1 MYELDYIPME
11 KLPYLRPMGF
21 GEILDS
27 SIRLYRENIRA
38 LIIAQLPLTLAY
50 ILSSLLVFFSTGI
63 VGTSLFAAFT
73 QSAVPTAAP
82 RFSFGYLLLILLIYI
97 IVGLALTPLV
107 FSAVMKIASDSVLKT
122 PSSVKEAYR
131 FCIQHWFSLA
141 LTNFVLALIVGIIAA
156 VLLFIPLAVV
166 TAVFTYAFAT
176 GGSLSSI
183 FAVLLV
189 VLLFVA
195 LLMLIPAFLWTRWV
209 ITFPAA
215 VSERIFVTEAMSR
228 SWNMVKGHTIKTF
241 LVIFLIFLIPFII
254 QYSPAIMEF
263 SLGRS
268 LALLTFVFGIVA
280 QGVLIPLVHVTRVVV
295 YFELRSRKEGFDLE
309 KRIEQLQKQ

>member
-1 MYELDYIPME
+1 ME
-11 KLPYLRPMGF
+11 RLPYLRPMGF

-38 LIIAQLPLTLAY
+38 LIIAQLPLTVAY
-50 ILSSLLVFFSTGI
+50 ILSNSLVFMSTGT
-63 VGTSLFAAFT
+63 VGTSLFSAFT
-73 QSAVPTAAP
+73 QSAVPAAAP

-97 IVGLALTPLV
+97 IVGLVLTPLV

-131 FCIQHWFSLA
+131 FCMQDWFNLA
-141 LTNFVLALIVGIIAA
+141 VTNFVLALIIGIIA
-156 VLLFIPLAVV
+156 VFLLFIPLAVI
-166 TAVFTYAFAT
+166 TAVFTYALAT
-176 GGSLSSI
+176 GGSLSAI
-183 FAVLLV
+183 FGVLLV
-189 VLLFVA
+189 VILVVA
-195 LLMLIPAFLWTRWV
+195 LLMLIPAFLWIRWAV
-209 ITFPAA
+209 TFPAA
-215 VSERIFVTEAMSR
+215 VNERIFVTEAMSR
-228 SWNMVKGHTIKTF
+228 SWNMVKGHTIRTF
-241 LVIFLIFLIPFII
+241 LVIFLIFLIPYII
-254 QYSPAIMEF
+254 QYSPTFMEF

-280 QGVLIPLVHVTRVVV
+280 QGVLLPLVYVTRVVV